1 MAATRSVFLT
11 GASSGIG
18 EAFARHYARQGAAL
32 GLVARRADR
41 LADLRE
47 ALLASFGTAA
57 AGGIETYVADV
68 RDARALQAAAAAF
81 LTRHGVPDVVIANA
95 GVSHGTLSEHA
106 EDTAVFEEIVD
117 INLTGMVRTFHP
129 FIEPMRAAG
138 RGTLVGIASVAGVR
152 GLPGAGA
159 YSASKA
165 GAIAYLESL
174 RIELRGTGIS
184 VVSLLP
190 GYIRTPMTDRN
201 PYRMPFLLEA
211 DDAVAR
217 MARVIAARRAF
228 AVIPWQMAI
237 VARLMRLLPAGV
249 FDRLA
254 AGSPRKPRRGY
265 L

>member
-1 MAATRSVFLT
+1 VTGIRSVFLT

-18 EAFARHYARQGAAL
+18 EAFARHYAGAGAVL
-32 GLVARRADR
+32 GLVARRSER
-41 LADLRE
+41 LAALRA
-47 ALLASFGTAA
+47 ALLASAGA
-57 AGGIETYVADV
+57 AGRIETYGADV
-68 RDARALQAAAAAF
+68 RDAAALQAAAAAF
-81 LTRHGVPDVVIANA
+81 LARHGVPDVVIANA

-117 INLTGMVRTFHP
+117 INLTGIVRTFHP
-129 FIEPMRAAG
+129 FIGPMRAAG

-165 GAIAYLESL
+165 AAIAYLESL
-174 RIELRGTGIS
+174 RVELCGTGVS
-184 VVSLLP
+184 VVTLLP

-211 DDAVAR
+211 DDAVVR
-217 MARVIAARRAF
+217 MARLIAARRAF
-228 AVIPWQMAI
+228 AVVPWQMAI